1 MSATADLV
9 IVGAGP
15 AGSACALAALQ
26 GDPDL
31 RVVLVDRAEFPRDK
45 VCGDGVG
52 PDGLAVLDD
61 LDVAH
66 VTAGHPDVWTVALTS
81 PSGRT
86 VTGPI
91 PRPGRVV
98 PRTVLDARLHAA
110 AVARGAEPRRMRV
123 TRLDHDRDGVVVNGE
138 LRARWVVGADGAN
151 SVVRRLVGARSRD
164 PRHTGLAIRGYANAP
179 IRDLTFRFEAT
190 HWPSYGW
197 AFPVDGDGL
206 CNVGWGP
213 FDQRLVSGRGD
224 LLAGLARTFPDIDV
238 DAESLGAHPLPL
250 STSRPRLTTG
260 RVLLVGDAAHL
271 VHPLTGEGIHHALLS
286 GALAGA
292 AVAGRPQDADRTYRA
307 SMRERFGR
315 HLRHTAVAARLFR
328 SPRPV
333 DLTVAAAADNP
344 AVLDDLAEFA
354 LASGLITPRLAV
366 GLARRAARHA
376 VARSLAGSASG

>member
-1 MSATADLV
+1 MTATADLV

-15 AGSACALAALQ
+15 AGSACALRALQ
-26 GDPDL
+26 VDPGL
-31 RVVLVDRAEFPRDK
+31 HVVLVDRADFPRDK

-52 PDGLAVLDD
+52 PDGLDVLDD

-66 VTAGHPDVWTVALTS
+66 VTDGHPDVGSVALTA
-81 PSGRT
+81 PNGRT
-86 VTGPI
+86 ATGAI

-123 TRLDHDRDGVVVNGE
+123 TQLDQDGDGVVLNGD
-138 LRARWVVGADGAN
+138 LRGRWVVGADGAN
-151 SVVRRLVGARSRD
+151 SVVRRLIGARSRD
-164 PRHTGLAIRGYANAP
+164 PRHTGLAIRGYADAGVT
-179 IRDLTFRFEAT
+179 DLTFRFEAT
-190 HWPSYGW
+190 RWPSYGW

-213 FDQRLVSGRGD
+213 FDQRLVTSRDD
-224 LLAGLARTFPDIDV
+224 LVAGLARTFPDVEV
-238 DAESLGAHPLPL
+238 DPDTLGTHPLPL
-250 STSRPRLTTG
+250 STRRPRLTTG
-260 RVLLVGDAAHL
+260 RVLLAGDAAHL
-271 VHPLTGEGIHHALLS
+271 VHPLTGEGIFYALCS
-286 GALAGA
+286 GVLAGA
-292 AVAGRPQDADRTYRA
+292 AVAEHPTDAARTYRTGMQA
-307 SMRERFGR
+307 RFGR

-354 LASGLITPRLAV
+354 LASGLITPRLAA
-366 GLARRAARHA
+366 GLARRAARRA
-376 VARSLAGSASG
+376 LSRPVGRGGPG